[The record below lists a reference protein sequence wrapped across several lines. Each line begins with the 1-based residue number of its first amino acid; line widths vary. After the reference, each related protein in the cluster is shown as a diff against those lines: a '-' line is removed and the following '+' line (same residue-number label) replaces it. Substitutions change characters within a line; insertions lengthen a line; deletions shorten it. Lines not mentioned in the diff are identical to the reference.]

1 MKVKVEPN
9 QQNIAEELT
18 QNDTNYV
25 ENEYE
30 MVEEQVEAVEIGD
43 TYATA
48 VDTVLVEDNQ
58 YETVI

>member
-30 MVEEQVEAVEIGD
+30 MVEEQVEAVAIGD